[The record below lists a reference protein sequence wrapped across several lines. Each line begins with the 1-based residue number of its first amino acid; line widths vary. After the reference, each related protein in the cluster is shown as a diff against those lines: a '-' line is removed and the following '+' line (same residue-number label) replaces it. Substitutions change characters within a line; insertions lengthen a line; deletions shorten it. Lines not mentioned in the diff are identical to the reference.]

1 MREVEANE
9 INRDGLII
17 NFIIVSKLKNKD
29 SIGYQCG
36 KPSTSYLR
44 ELHLWF
50 IT

>member
-17 NFIIVSKLKNKD
+17 SFIIASKLKNKD
-29 SIGYQCG
+29 SIGYQYG

-44 ELHLWF
+44 EPNLWL